1 MSDQANITIIKKKKV
16 VGGGG
21 HHGGAWKVAYADFVT
36 AMMAFFLLMWL
47 LNATTE
53 EQRKGLAD
61 YFSPSIP
68 VHRTSGGGE
77 GPFGGDNVLAEM
89 TLPQNGTGATEERP
103 SVEDEARGMTGTED
117 QEERL
122 LEEVE
127 LALQS
132 LSGESDIADAL
143 LEHVRTKLTDDGL
156 VIEIFELPNSPL
168 FDPETDAP
176 TEALNSILGM
186 IARVSSLVT
195 NDMAIAA
202 HLAADPLKDRSYDG
216 WERSSD
222 RSLTT
227 RSILLDAGVQHAR
240 FARITGKADKFPTEE
255 DPLDIRNSRLE
266 VILLRSDKDQN
277 SG

>member
-1 MSDQANITIIKKKKV
+1 MSDQANVTIIKRKKV

-89 TLPQNGTGATEERP
+89 TLPQNGTGATKERP
-103 SVEDEARGMTGTED
+103 SVEDEARGLTGTVD
-117 QEERL
+117 QQDRL

-127 LALQS
+127 FSLQS

-143 LEHVRTKLTDDGL
+143 LEHVRTKLTDEGL
-156 VIEIFELPNSPL
+156 VIEVYELPDSPL

-176 TEALNSILGM
+176 TDTLRQILGM
-186 IARVSSLVT
+186 IARVSGRVT

-202 HLAADPLKDRSYDG
+202 HLPADPLKDQSYDG

-222 RSLTT
+222 RSLAA
-227 RSILLDAGVQHAR
+227 RAILVDAGVQHAR
-240 FARITGKADKFPTEE
+240 FARITGKADKYPAED

-266 VILLRSDKDQN
+266 VTLLRSDKDQN
-277 SG
+277 S